1 MSLAG
6 DEQILEMSSA
16 NIVLLFEWRKRNVIF
31 LHRGEQ
37 VCDVRAPLSALH
49 KLRYAVVE
57 AHLRGYRP
65 YLCGPHLVAL
75 ALVGKEYDPAPLERC
90 EHLCR

>member
-31 LHRGEQ
+31 FI
-37 VCDVRAPLSALH
+37 
-49 KLRYAVVE
+49 
-57 AHLRGYRP
+57 LRGGTSLRFSGWRLP
-65 YLCGPHLVAL
+65 DSSLRGVAV
-75 ALVGKEYDPAPLERC
+75 AIFN
-90 EHLCR
+90 

>member
-31 LHRGEQ
+31 LLRSMIACSVRG
-37 VCDVRAPLSALH
+37 DASRYSA
-49 KLRYAVVE
+49 
-57 AHLRGYRP
+57 
-65 YLCGPHLVAL
+65 
-75 ALVGKEYDPAPLERC
+75 
-90 EHLCR
+90 